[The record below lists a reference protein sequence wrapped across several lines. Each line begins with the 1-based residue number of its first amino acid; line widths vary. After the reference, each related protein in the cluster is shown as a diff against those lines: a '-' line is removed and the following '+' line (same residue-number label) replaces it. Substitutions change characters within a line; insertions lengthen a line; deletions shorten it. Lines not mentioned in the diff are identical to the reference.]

1 VFAEFGGCVHVWPV
15 VSVVRRVRVRMKWA
29 RMAGMCRDISSMR
42 GAVGGGRGAAY
53 VAKRA
58 GGSMARLQLPCPALR
73 CEQADAPPP
82 HPQVCAKYLHLLPT
96 AALPRPA
103 HLCLHLGQQLLGQ
116 ELVAH
121 VVGACST

>member
-1 VFAEFGGCVHVWPV
+1 MWQNVQ
-15 VSVVRRVRVRMKWA
+15 
-29 RMAGMCRDISSMR
+29 
-42 GAVGGGRGAAY
+42 GAAWPDFSCL
-53 VAKRA
+53 A
-58 GGSMARLQLPCPALR
+58 LPCPALRCAALR

-82 HPQVCAKYLHLLPT
+82 HPQVCAEYLHLLPT